1 MISAPSKDAH
11 SQPRS
16 VSLPVPFAPPRT
28 THDQGRLQRV
38 PLFFF
43 FLVFAC
49 LFIGKMSRNVI
60 CPKFFNMRK
69 YFVVGRIHTGTA
81 EAISDAQSKFL
92 MLPFYSVSVF
102 TRRFSGA
109 FYILLHKK
117 RIQPALVMRFPR
129 FFTGEASL
137 QKLYCLTAVWV
148 SNGVIIVFPA
158 FF

>member
-1 MISAPSKDAH
+1 MIHCESLDWMRSLWVNDSPGSAGLFFPRGKTIKYEGYKWSPLPQRTPIHSRALSH
-11 SQPRS
+11 SQFL
-16 VSLPVPFAPPRT
+16 LPPPELPMIKV
-28 THDQGRLQRV
+28 DYNES
-38 PLFFF
+38 LFFF

-49 LFIGKMSRNVI
+49 LFIGKMSRHVI

-117 RIQPALVMRFPR
+117 RI
-129 FFTGEASL
+129 
-137 QKLYCLTAVWV
+137 
-148 SNGVIIVFPA
+148 
-158 FF
+158 